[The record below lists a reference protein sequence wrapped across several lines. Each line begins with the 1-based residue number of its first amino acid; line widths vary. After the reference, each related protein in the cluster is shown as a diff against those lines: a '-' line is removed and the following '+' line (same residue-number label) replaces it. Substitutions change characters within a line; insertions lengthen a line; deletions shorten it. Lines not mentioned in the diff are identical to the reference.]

1 MVGRKTRQRTW
12 FSGVHHCY
20 VVGIS
25 NKLSG
30 DPVVCSFIMIS
41 TRLSTLSSLF
51 FSLRSCISLFFIPS
65 HSMALCL
72 PLPCSVSFSVSLWFR
87 ASPLPFFPWFSHYVP
102 LFHPLLLNP
111 NNTVPLV
118 YTNDRQHTRVA
129 STRIL
134 TRSRAW
140 TRTVSTRCT
149 KLVSLRRPS
158 VQWNRRTSS
167 RFSSHGCCS
176 PRDIIARWFFHPEQ
190 YANAGGCDV
199 DDSSSSH
206 DSSHFVS
213 VFAFDR
219 QKTVCNLPRPVSV
232 GILTSGQ
239 IVSSNWSSVGF
250 MAHAR
255 SIAARQFIDRE
266 DCFA

>member
-41 TRLSTLSSLF
+41 TRLSTPSSLF

-72 PLPCSVSFSVSLWFR
+72 PLPCSVSFSVPLWFR
-87 ASPLPFFPWFSHYVP
+87 ASPLPFSLIFPLRTSFSSP
-102 LFHPLLLNP
+102 PLNP

-149 KLVSLRRPS
+149 KLVSLPRPS

-167 RFSSHGCCS
+167 RFSSHGCCPLVVLHETS
-176 PRDIIARWFFHPEQ
+176 LRGDSFIQSNTRTQEVATSTIPHRRMILPTVFLFSRLIARKPCVIRRVPCRWEF
-190 YANAGGCDV
+190 
-199 DDSSSSH
+199 
-206 DSSHFVS
+206 
-213 VFAFDR
+213 
-219 QKTVCNLPRPVSV
+219 
-232 GILTSGQ
+232 
-239 IVSSNWSSVGF
+239 
-250 MAHAR
+250 
-255 SIAARQFIDRE
+255 
-266 DCFA
+266 

>member
-41 TRLSTLSSLF
+41 TRLSTPSSLF

-87 ASPLPFFPWFSHYVP
+87 ASPLPFSLIFPLRTSFSSP
-102 LFHPLLLNP
+102 PLNP

-149 KLVSLRRPS
+149 KLVSLPRPS

-167 RFSSHGCCS
+167 RFSSHGCCPLVVLHETS
-176 PRDIIARWFFHPEQ
+176 LRGDSFIQSNTRTQEVATSTIPHRRMILPTVFLFSRLIARKPCVIRRVPCRWEF
-190 YANAGGCDV
+190 
-199 DDSSSSH
+199 
-206 DSSHFVS
+206 
-213 VFAFDR
+213 
-219 QKTVCNLPRPVSV
+219 
-232 GILTSGQ
+232 
-239 IVSSNWSSVGF
+239 
-250 MAHAR
+250 
-255 SIAARQFIDRE
+255 
-266 DCFA
+266 

>member
-12 FSGVHHCY
+12 FLGVHHCY

-41 TRLSTLSSLF
+41 TRLSTPSSLF

-87 ASPLPFFPWFSHYVP
+87 ASPLPFSLIFPLRTSFSSP
-102 LFHPLLLNP
+102 PLNP

-149 KLVSLRRPS
+149 KLVSLPRPS

-167 RFSSHGCCS
+167 RFSSHGCCPLVVLHETS
-176 PRDIIARWFFHPEQ
+176 LRGDSFIQSNTRTQEVATSTIPHRRMILPTVFLFSRLIARKPCVIRRVPCRWEF
-190 YANAGGCDV
+190 
-199 DDSSSSH
+199 
-206 DSSHFVS
+206 
-213 VFAFDR
+213 
-219 QKTVCNLPRPVSV
+219 
-232 GILTSGQ
+232 
-239 IVSSNWSSVGF
+239 
-250 MAHAR
+250 
-255 SIAARQFIDRE
+255 
-266 DCFA
+266 

>member
-41 TRLSTLSSLF
+41 TRLSTPSSLF

-87 ASPLPFFPWFSHYVP
+87 ASPLPFSLIFPLRTSFSSP
-102 LFHPLLLNP
+102 PLNP

-134 TRSRAW
+134 THSRAW

-149 KLVSLRRPS
+149 KLVSLPRPS

-167 RFSSHGCCS
+167 RFSSHGCCPLVVLHETS
-176 PRDIIARWFFHPEQ
+176 LRGDSFIQSNTRTQEVATSTIPHRRMILPTVFLFSRLIARKPCVIRRVPCRWEF
-190 YANAGGCDV
+190 
-199 DDSSSSH
+199 
-206 DSSHFVS
+206 
-213 VFAFDR
+213 
-219 QKTVCNLPRPVSV
+219 
-232 GILTSGQ
+232 
-239 IVSSNWSSVGF
+239 
-250 MAHAR
+250 
-255 SIAARQFIDRE
+255 
-266 DCFA
+266 

>member
-41 TRLSTLSSLF
+41 TRLSTPSSLF

-87 ASPLPFFPWFSHYVP
+87 ASPLPFSLIFPLRTSFSSP
-102 LFHPLLLNP
+102 PLNP

-149 KLVSLRRPS
+149 KLVSLPRPS

-167 RFSSHGCCS
+167 RFSSHGCCPLVVLHETS
-176 PRDIIARWFFHPEQ
+176 LRGDSFIQSNTRTQEVATSTIPHRRMILPTVFLFSHLIARKPCVIRRVPCRWEF
-190 YANAGGCDV
+190 
-199 DDSSSSH
+199 
-206 DSSHFVS
+206 
-213 VFAFDR
+213 
-219 QKTVCNLPRPVSV
+219 
-232 GILTSGQ
+232 
-239 IVSSNWSSVGF
+239 
-250 MAHAR
+250 
-255 SIAARQFIDRE
+255 
-266 DCFA
+266 

>member
-167 RFSSHGCCS
+167 RFSSHGCCRLVVLRETS
-176 PRDIIARWFFHPEQ
+176 LRGDSFIQSNTRTQEVATSTIPHRCMILSTVFLFSHLIARKPCVIRHVPCRWEF
-190 YANAGGCDV
+190 
-199 DDSSSSH
+199 
-206 DSSHFVS
+206 
-213 VFAFDR
+213 
-219 QKTVCNLPRPVSV
+219 
-232 GILTSGQ
+232 
-239 IVSSNWSSVGF
+239 
-250 MAHAR
+250 
-255 SIAARQFIDRE
+255 
-266 DCFA
+266 